1 VSGDALALVVGA
13 ALIHSVWNALAK
25 RARIP
30 IVFLWWS
37 VTLASLAFLPPGA
50 WLVWRQGLPS
60 SALPFVA
67 ATTALHALYFYTL
80 GRAYRHGD
88 FSRVYPVSRGLGV
101 AVVPVIGYAAFGE
114 AVSLLGAAGIALVVV
129 GVVVLQRVPA
139 ATPGSGS
146 PPSSAGTGWAV
157 LTGLT
162 IAAYSVVDKG
172 GVAQLHPVPYL
183 VLLGLGTS
191 AVLAPVA
198 ARQPGGLRAEWA
210 VNARRI
216 LVASA
221 MNLSAYLLVLFAFRL
236 SKVGYVV
243 AARELSIVFSAVIGS
258 WWLGEGPLG
267 ARLAGAAVILAG
279 VACVALAR

>member
-1 VSGDALALVVGA
+1 VTAEALALVVGA
-13 ALIHSVWNALAK
+13 ALLHAVWNALAK

-37 VTLASLAFLPPGA
+37 VTIASLAFLPLGA

-60 SALPFVA
+60 AALPFVA
-67 ATTALHALYFYTL
+67 ATTALHAVYFYTL

-88 FSRVYPVSRGLGV
+88 FSRVYPMSRGLGV

-114 AVSLLGAAGIALVVV
+114 AVSPLGAAGIALVVL
-129 GVVVLQRVPA
+129 GVVALQRVPGA
-139 ATPGSGS
+139 AAGSGS
-146 PPSSAGTGWAV
+146 SSSRAATVWALV
-157 LTGLT
+157 TGLT
-162 IAAYSVVDKG
+162 IAVYSVVDKG
-172 GVAQLHPVPYL
+172 GVARLHPVPYL
-183 VLLGLGTS
+183 VLLGLGSS
-191 AVLAPVA
+191 AILALVA
-198 ARQPGGLRAEWA
+198 VRQPGGLRAEWA
-210 VNARRI
+210 VNAPRI

-258 WWLGEGPLG
+258 WWLGEGRLG
-267 ARLAGAAVILAG
+267 MRLAGAAVILAG

>member
-1 VSGDALALVVGA
+1 VSGQALALVVGA
-13 ALIHSVWNALAK
+13 ALLHSVWNALAK

-30 IVFLWWS
+30 VVFLWWS
-37 VTLASLAFLPPGA
+37 VTLASLGFLPLGA
-50 WLVWRQGLPS
+50 WLVWRHGLPAA
-60 SALPFVA
+60 ALPFVA
-67 ATTALHALYFYTL
+67 ATIALHAVYFYAL

-88 FSRVYPVSRGLGV
+88 FSRVYPMSRGLGV
-101 AVVPVIGYAAFGE
+101 AVVPVIGYAAFRE
-114 AVSLLGAAGIALVVV
+114 AVSPLGAAGIALVVV
-129 GVVVLQRVPA
+129 GVVALQRVPGA
-139 ATPGSGS
+139 ATGSGS
-146 PPSSAGTGWAV
+146 AASSAATGWAV

-172 GVAQLHPVPYL
+172 GVARLNPVPYL
-183 VLLGLGTS
+183 VLMGLGSS
-191 AVLAPVA
+191 ALLAAVA
-198 ARQPGGLRAEWA
+198 VRQPGGLRAEWA

-216 LVASA
+216 LVAAA

-258 WWLGEGPLG
+258 WWLGEGRLR

-279 VACVALAR
+279 VVCVALAR

>member
-1 VSGDALALVVGA
+1 VTAEALALVIGA
-13 ALIHSVWNALAK
+13 ALLHTAWNALAK
-25 RARIP
+25 RARTP
-30 IVFLWWS
+30 VVFLWWS
-37 VTLASLAFLPPGA
+37 VTIASLAFLPLGA

-60 SALPFVA
+60 AALPFVA
-67 ATTALHALYFYTL
+67 ATTALHAVYFYTL

-88 FSRVYPVSRGLGV
+88 FSRVYPMSRGLGV
-101 AVVPVIGYAAFGE
+101 AVVPVIGYVAFGE
-114 AVSLLGAAGIALVVV
+114 AVSPLGAAGIALVVL
-129 GVVVLQRVPA
+129 GVVALQRVPGA
-139 ATPGSGS
+139 AAGSGS
-146 PPSSAGTGWAV
+146 SSSRAATVWAL

-172 GVAQLHPVPYL
+172 GVARLHPVPYL
-183 VLLGLGTS
+183 VLLGLGSS
-191 AVLAPVA
+191 AVLALVA
-198 ARQPGGLRAEWA
+198 VRQPGGLRAEWA
-210 VNARRI
+210 VNAPRI

-258 WWLGEGPLG
+258 WWLGEGGLG
-267 ARLAGAAVILAG
+267 MRLAGAAVILAG

>member
-1 VSGDALALVVGA
+1 VTGQALALVVGA
-13 ALIHSVWNALAK
+13 AVLHSVWNALAK

-30 IVFLWWS
+30 VVFLWWS
-37 VTLASLAFLPPGA
+37 VTLASLAFLPLGA
-50 WLVWRQGLPS
+50 WLVWRQGLPAA
-60 SALPFVA
+60 ALPFVA
-67 ATTALHALYFYTL
+67 ATTALHVVYFYAL

-88 FSRVYPVSRGLGV
+88 FSRVYPMSRGLGV

-114 AVSLLGAAGIALVVV
+114 AVSPLGAAGIALVVL
-129 GVVVLQRVPA
+129 GVIALQRVPGA
-139 ATPGSGS
+139 ATGSGS
-146 PPSSAGTGWAV
+146 APSSAATGWAV

-172 GVAQLHPVPYL
+172 GVARLNPVPYL
-183 VLLGLGTS
+183 VLLGLGSS
-191 AVLAPVA
+191 AGLAPVA
-198 ARQPGGLRAEWA
+198 VRQPGGLRAEWA
-210 VNARRI
+210 VNGRRI

-258 WWLGEGPLG
+258 WWLGEGRLG